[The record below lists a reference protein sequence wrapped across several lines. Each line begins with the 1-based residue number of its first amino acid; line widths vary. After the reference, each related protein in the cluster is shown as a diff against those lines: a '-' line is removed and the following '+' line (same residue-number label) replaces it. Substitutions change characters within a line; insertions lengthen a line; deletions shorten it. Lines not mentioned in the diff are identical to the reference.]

1 MDANLLE
8 YLEVSQNNSTPS
20 PIASLQEQ
28 KARQV
33 TAFSLWD
40 FIKSFALWELFK
52 GMWLTG
58 RYTFRRKFTLQYPE
72 EKTPLSPRFR
82 GLHALMRYDNG
93 EERCIACKL
102 CEAVCPAQAIFSED
116 EVPAGMENF
125 IQLNVE
131 LAEIWPNITERKDPL
146 PDAEEWDGKPGKIEH
161 LER

>member
-1 MDANLLE
+1 M
-8 YLEVSQNNSTPS
+8 SKNSTPP

-28 KARQV
+28 KAQQV

-40 FIKSFALWELFK
+40 FVKSFALWELFK

-58 RYTFRRKFTLQYPE
+58 RYTFQRKFTLQYPE

-102 CEAVCPAQAIFSED
+102 CEAVCPAQAITIVNMIVD
-116 EVPAGMENF
+116 G
-125 IQLNVE
+125 IL
-131 LAEIWPNITERKDPL
+131 LAQKNRIISPNYSFGSKFV
-146 PDAEEWDGKPGKIEH
+146 
-161 LER
+161 